1 MNHRKKVVLLN
12 SLFLLYIHLSQ
23 AFTITDPGFFALG
36 GDLVESG
43 TVIRVS
49 TSNLTVD
56 LGGYMVS
63 GGTNG
68 IVIDAGLSNV
78 TVQNGRID
86 SNTRGVTVGSNCS
99 DITLQNI
106 TLKNCA
112 RRTVEVNGTDASPVM
127 RLGIFNIIS
136 ELSTTAASVTDSV
149 MSFSNVVELTM
160 DNVKLQ
166 KNGASTVNLTGMSFI
181 NCSKGSIENV
191 TIINNQGATFQGFF
205 IQNTTSFLMNQA
217 NVRMNTATGD
227 SVGFRLTGGI
237 NTNGNFIQ
245 NCLVS
250 NNMSTN
256 GPLVGFE
263 FLPFVTRNVL
273 IGCVASN
280 NITTAAVLS
289 ADCWGFNFD
298 QPTFC
303 NILNCRAL
311 NNQAQ
316 GNAFFNFGIGFN
328 IGSSGGSGTATNDCE
343 FNNCWAVGN
352 AGAAPSRSF
361 GIRASS
367 NNVANTNAYLFCVA
381 FGNGNVLA
389 NQITQGTGTSGAV
402 PSGST
407 RTDTIDSLN
416 GRRVEYG
423 NLSMT

>member
-1 MNHRKKVVLLN
+1 MMVYKKLIF
-12 SLFLLYIHLSQ
+12 LFLLPLSLK

-78 TVQNGRID
+78 VIQNGVIA
-86 SNTRGVTVGSNCS
+86 SNTRGITVGSNCS
-99 DITLQNI
+99 DITVQNI
-106 TLKNCA
+106 TIRSCS

-127 RLGIFNIIS
+127 RLTVVNILS

-205 IQNTTSFLMNQA
+205 IENTTSFLMNQA
-217 NVRMNTATGD
+217 NVRMNTATG
-227 SVGFRLTGGI
+227 SLAGFRLTGGI

-256 GPLVGFE
+256 GPLAGFE
-263 FLPFVTRNVL
+263 LLSFVTRNVL
-273 IGCVASN
+273 LECFTNN
-280 NITTAAVLS
+280 NITTAAT
-289 ADCWGFNFD
+289 ATANCFGFNFD
-298 QPTFC
+298 QPTSC
-303 NILNCRAL
+303 NILACRAM
-311 NNQAQ
+311 NNQAL
-316 GNAFFNFGIGFN
+316 GNSTNICAGFN
-328 IGSSGGSGTATNDCE
+328 IGTSGGSGTATNNCE

-352 AGAAPSRSF
+352 TAPTAGNSY
-361 GIRASS
+361 GIRAAS
-367 NNVANTNAYLFCVA
+367 NNLANTNAYLFCVG
-381 FGNGNVLA
+381 FKNSTTLA
-389 NQITQGTGTSGAV
+389 NQITQGSGTSGTV

-407 RTDTIDSLN
+407 RTDTIGGLN
-416 GRRVEYG
+416 GRVLEYG
-423 NLSMT
+423 NLALT